1 MTVQVRLRPRRRLRA
16 LAAHLPALIGFV
28 ALAAAAP
35 LRADG
40 PSEAS
45 DQTAPSVADAAGGAG
60 DEGYALLR
68 ALLSDKPAVRR
79 AAARQLIEAGDPSLL
94 PGLVDTLFFTRRAD
108 RAEILPV
115 LRTLSGEKRG
125 ERYQDWVDLVG
136 RRTDWKPR
144 PGYTAWKAELFARID
159 PGYKKI
165 LYPTAPSRIRLEEV
179 VSGGVGVEGIPAL
192 DRPPHAAADA
202 PEARYLQDSEKVFGV
217 SLGGAQRAYPLRILD
232 WHEML
237 NDEVGG
243 EPVTLSYCTLCGSAV
258 LFSTRTPSGKP
269 YTFGTSGLLYR
280 SNKLMVDRQTLSL
293 WSNLTGE
300 PQIGRLA
307 ASPVRLELL
316 PVTLTTWQEWRSRHP
331 RTTVMTIDPAMVKR
345 WGFDYRPGVADR
357 RRAGVRFP
365 VPLASDALGER
376 DEIYAVRLAGRAKA
390 YPLDAVLEKR
400 VLNDRLGDEPLV
412 LVGDPASGAVRAYR
426 RGGRTFTAAPGARGA
441 TAGELVDEAGRRWKV
456 EEEALTPADAA
467 PGAAPG
473 SENADS
479 AALARVPG
487 HRAFWFGWYAFFPD
501 AELYDG
507 KR

>member
-1 MTVQVRLRPRRRLRA
+1 VSGLAA
-16 LAAHLPALIGFV
+16 LAALGALA

-35 LRADG
+35 LPAEE
-40 PSEAS
+40 PAAAAASE
-45 DQTAPSVADAAGGAG
+45 TAAGKAAAG
-60 DEGYALLR
+60 LSSEEGYGLLR
-68 ALLSDKPAVRR
+68 AMLSDKPADRR
-79 AAARQLIEAGDPSLL
+79 AAARRLIEAGDASLL
-94 PGLVDTLFFTRRAD
+94 PGLVDSLFFTRRAD
-108 RAEILPV
+108 RAEIFPV
-115 LRTLSGEKRG
+115 LRALSGEKRG
-125 ERYQDWVDLVG
+125 ERYQDWADLVG
-136 RRTDWKPR
+136 RRADLAPK
-144 PGYTAWKAELFARID
+144 PGYTAWKAELFSRID

-165 LYPTAPSRIRLEEV
+165 LYATAPARIRLAEV

-192 DRPPHAAADA
+192 DRPPHAAAGT
-202 PEARYLQDSEKVFGV
+202 PEAGYLQDSEKVFGV
-217 SLGGAQRAYPLRILD
+217 SLGGAERAYPLRILD

-307 ASPVRLELL
+307 ASPVRLEIL
-316 PVTLTTWQEWRSRHP
+316 PLTLTTWKEWRTRHP

-365 VPLASDALGER
+365 VPRESDALEER
-376 DEIYAVRLAGRAKA
+376 DEIYAVRLAGQAKA
-390 YPLDAVLEKR
+390 YPLATLLEKR
-400 VLNDRLGDEPLV
+400 VLNDQLGDETLV
-412 LVGDPASGAVRAYR
+412 LVADPASGAVRAYR
-426 RGGRTFTAAPGARGA
+426 RGGRTFAAVSSGSGGGGAGD
-441 TAGELVDEAGRRWKV
+441 LVDEAGRRWTV
-456 EEEALTPADAA
+456 GEEALTPATPAA
-467 PGAAPG
+467 PAASATSPDTGAGTGDA
-473 SENADS
+473 

-501 AELYDG
+501 AELYGG
-507 KR
+507 KQ